1 MYLNQGLPGECYL
14 NLESALLS
22 GQGWPSQTPST
33 LAGKTRKARFTD
45 TCTRGLQPDQF
56 QQVMA
61 LGPFITQGKP
71 TNR

>member
-22 GQGWPSQTPST
+22 GQDWPPQTLST

-45 TCTRGLQPDQF
+45 TCTRGLPVWPVPAGD
-56 QQVMA
+56 
-61 LGPFITQGKP
+61 GPGTIYYPG
-71 TNR
+71 